1 MTDTRDSDEPV
12 QGEIVDD
19 QWGTAPGWKDDEYIV
34 DETAPPTVEGKL
46 DVMGEDLRRLTRTS
60 LLTTTAVAFLLF
72 LTDAW
77 NGHGYSNTVGF
88 AVGGTL
94 ATLNLWI
101 LAGGYFAVVDQR
113 AVVPRLL
120 LAFVGS
126 MVVMFGVALYVV
138 VARREWTLGFALGI
152 AVPALAGIIY
162 GLQKRPTPKPP
173 ASP

>member
-1 MTDTRDSDEPV
+1 MTHQREGDQPV

-19 QWGTAPGWKDDEYIV
+19 QPTTHGWRDDEYFV

-60 LLTTTAVAFLLF
+60 LLTTAAVAFLLL

-77 NGHGYSNTVGF
+77 HGQGFSTTVGF
-88 AVGGTL
+88 AVGGGL

-101 LAGGYFAVVDQR
+101 LAGGYFAVIDQR
-113 AVVPRLL
+113 AVVARVL
-120 LAFVGS
+120 LAVVGS

-138 VARREWTLGFALGI
+138 LARREWTLGFTLGI
-152 AVPALAGIIY
+152 ATPALSGIFY
-162 GLQKRPTPKPP
+162 GLQKRPPPPTTPP
-173 ASP
+173 A